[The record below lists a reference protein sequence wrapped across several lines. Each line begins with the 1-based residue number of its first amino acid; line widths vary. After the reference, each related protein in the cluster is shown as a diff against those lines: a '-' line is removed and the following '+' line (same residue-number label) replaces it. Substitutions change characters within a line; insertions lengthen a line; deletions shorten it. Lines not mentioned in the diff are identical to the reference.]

1 MKKQLLL
8 ASFILLSIQSLG
20 GSIDYLSQQDAEYF
34 AYPALTGK
42 IGVSGAYYN
51 PAGTAFLENGTYM
64 QLNNQT
70 HFKTYKMKK
79 DGMTFESDK
88 PSPFVPSM
96 QLVHVNNGR
105 AFFFHVGALAGG
117 GNVAYKGGLGT
128 FAAMDDSI
136 NSAISPFGSAKFI
149 GGSTVNGSSYYVNI
163 QGGIAQKLNDELSF
177 AVGARYISA
186 KRTLKGSGTFQLKGL
201 GMTTEPVF
209 DIDSER
215 TADGIGG
222 IFGLNYKP
230 NDKLNIGIR
239 YETEVRLNFETDEHN
254 LNSFKEGL
262 NQGFGKVPLFGTTV
276 GNLIYNS
283 VTSNP
288 AVKEW
293 TKGQKGKRNLP
304 AMASLGASYR
314 ATEKTTLLLS
324 GNYYFIKSTGDNFGA
339 YDSYDNGY
347 EVALGLDYQLTPKWT
362 LMTGYQYTNTGA
374 NSKTYK
380 DTDYALDA
388 HLYGVGAKYKYN
400 ENIDLLASLASVFY
414 QSGTSSITGIK
425 YEKHVESVG
434 IGMIYKF

>member
-128 FAAMDDSI
+128 FEYMDDLLNKKLSL
-136 NSAISPFGSAKFI
+136 FGGKAEYL
-149 GGSTVNGSSYYVNI
+149 GGSTIDGSSYYVNI
-163 QGGIAQKLNDELSF
+163 QGGIAQKINDELSF

-186 KRTLKGSGTFQLKGL
+186 KRTLSGKGHFKLSIPSGTSYP
-201 GMTTEPVF
+201 TF

-230 NDKLNIGIR
+230 NDKLNIGMR

-254 LNSFKEGL
+254 LGNFKRELEQGVGL
-262 NQGFGKVPLFGTTV
+262 IKANI
-276 GNLIYNS
+276 IYN
-283 VTSNP
+283 TIISNP

-293 TKGQKGKRNLP
+293 IGQKGKRNLP

-347 EVALGLDYQLTPKWT
+347 EIALGLDYQLTPKWT

-388 HLYGVGAKYKYN
+388 HLYGIGAKYKYN

-434 IGMIYKF
+434 IGMTYKF